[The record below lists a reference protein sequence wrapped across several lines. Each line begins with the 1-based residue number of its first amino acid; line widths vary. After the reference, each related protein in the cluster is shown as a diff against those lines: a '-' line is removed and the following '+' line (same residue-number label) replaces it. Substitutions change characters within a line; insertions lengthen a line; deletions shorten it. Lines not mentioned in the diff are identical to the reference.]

1 MRKLTDISAEKKLI
15 YIPTS
20 EIFPHPD
27 NPRKEFGDL
36 KELAE
41 SIKANGIMQNLTVVC
56 GHGDYSE
63 GFTVIIGHRRLS
75 AAKLAGLEEVP
86 CVVVDMTPEEQVAT
100 MLLENMQRSDL
111 TPYEQAQG
119 FQMMIDFGESV
130 NSICEKTG
138 FSQSTVRRRL
148 KIAELDGK
156 TLQTVSATR
165 QISIMDLDKLSEI
178 EDVKT
183 RNLVLCEIGTKN
195 FENRVAQALDAQ
207 KLKRDADRWRE
218 ALLARGAIEIA
229 YNDCWNGKYKV
240 PANKSYIETKN
251 ETSELDGVF
260 EKGKQ
265 YYFAFLRGS
274 VYIREDRDK
283 EEDEARNCETA
294 RKEAERKALRE
305 KLGEAFKRAYRSR
318 LDFIKKKICS
328 RAIGM
333 HVVTAI
339 EFAYKRDITSLPYSN
354 LGFINAELLSELL
367 GVDFEEGKRDAAV
380 ITTAMNVRLQTNS
393 AIAYTYAKWE
403 DEGAE
408 CCNWNGEY
416 QESVRLVRLY
426 EFLCKIG
433 YEMSDEERD
442 LLDGTSDLYKTND
455 Q

>member
-75 AAKLAGLEEVP
+75 AASLAGLEEVP

-156 TLQTVSATR
+156 TLQKVSAAR

-240 PANKSYIETKN
+240 PANKSYIDTKK

-305 KLGEAFKRAYRSR
+305 KLDEAFERAYRSR
-318 LDFIKKKICS
+318 RAFIKKKVLSKVPDTQIAS
-328 RAIGM
+328 AIDLAFKRQEAESCYFGFNTPLFLEILD
-333 HVVTAI
+333 VDPEKCQEDFQEVTLVLHTRFKA
-339 EFAYKRDITSLPYSN
+339 
-354 LGFINAELLSELL
+354 
-367 GVDFEEGKRDAAV
+367 
-380 ITTAMNVRLQTNS
+380 NS
-393 AIAYTYAKWE
+393 AIAYAYAEWE
-403 DEGAE
+403 GEDVQ
-408 CCNWNGEY
+408 CCDYNYAYKEN
-416 QESVRLVRLY
+416 VRLVRLY

-433 YEMSDEERD
+433 YEMSDEERE
-442 LLDGTSDLYKTND
+442 LLDGTSDLYKKND